1 MKKTI
6 ATIAI
11 TAITTVVIA
20 AACFA
25 GCAKKSVKQTASA
38 YLDQEDN
45 TITATVDL
53 TDGYSCDFARG
64 AVYLYDKENKEG
76 VDAVAI
82 GITLDEEVYNDYL
95 KASKNDEKAKEI
107 NGGVMYQA
115 DGEMIFITKVSD
127 NAYFGIFAQD
137 TTASKMEKIVE
148 RFEVAPGY

>member
-38 YLDQEDN
+38 YLNQEDN

-64 AVYLYDKENKEG
+64 AVYLEDDKGNSVAMGLTLGQDVYEEHVEAAKA
-76 VDAVAI
+76 DA
-82 GITLDEEVYNDYL
+82 N
-95 KASKNDEKAKEI
+95 SKEI
-107 NGGVMYQA
+107 AGGVMYQG
-115 DGEMIFITKVSD
+115 DGEMVFVKTVGDS
-127 NAYFGIFAQD
+127 AYFGIFAQNA
-137 TTASKMEKIVE
+137 TPAQMEKLVE
-148 RFEVAPGY
+148 RITVAPEF

>member
-64 AVYLYDKENKEG
+64 AVYLQ
-76 VDAVAI
+76 
-82 GITLDEEVYNDYL
+82 
-95 KASKNDEKAKEI
+95 DEKGNEVAMGLTLGQDLYEEYAAAAKEDANSKEI
-107 NGGVMYQA
+107 DGGVMYQR
-115 DGEMIFITKVSD
+115 DGEMIFVKPVGDS
-127 NAYFGIFAQD
+127 AYFGVFAQNA
-137 TTASKMEKIVE
+137 TPAQMEKLIE
-148 RFEVAPGY
+148 RFAVAPEF

>member
-64 AVYLYDKENKEG
+64 AVYLQ
-76 VDAVAI
+76 
-82 GITLDEEVYNDYL
+82 
-95 KASKNDEKAKEI
+95 DEKGNEVAMGLTLGQDVYEEYAAANADANSKEI
-107 NGGVMYQA
+107 AGGVMYQG
-115 DGEMIFITKVSD
+115 DGEMVFVKTVGDS
-127 NAYFGIFAQD
+127 AYFGIFAQNATPAQMD
-137 TTASKMEKIVE
+137 KLIE
-148 RFEVAPGY
+148 RFAVAPEF

>member
-64 AVYLYDKENKEG
+64 AVYLQ
-76 VDAVAI
+76 
-82 GITLDEEVYNDYL
+82 
-95 KASKNDEKAKEI
+95 DEKGNEVAMGLTLGQDVYEEYAAAANADANSKEI
-107 NGGVMYQA
+107 AGGVMYQG
-115 DGEMIFITKVSD
+115 DGEMVFVKTVGDS
-127 NAYFGIFAQD
+127 AYFGIFAQNA
-137 TTASKMEKIVE
+137 TPAQMEKLVE
-148 RFEVAPGY
+148 RFAVAPEF

>member
-64 AVYLYDKENKEG
+64 AVYLQ
-76 VDAVAI
+76 
-82 GITLDEEVYNDYL
+82 
-95 KASKNDEKAKEI
+95 DEKGNEVAMGLTLGQDVYEEYAAAAKADANSKEI
-107 NGGVMYQA
+107 AGGVMYQG
-115 DGEMIFITKVSD
+115 DGEMVFVKTVGDS
-127 NAYFGIFAQD
+127 AYFGIFAQNA
-137 TTASKMEKIVE
+137 TPAQMEKLIE
-148 RFEVAPGY
+148 RFTVAPEF

>member
-64 AVYLYDKENKEG
+64 AVYLQ
-76 VDAVAI
+76 
-82 GITLDEEVYNDYL
+82 
-95 KASKNDEKAKEI
+95 DEKGNEVAMGLTLGQDVYEEYAAAAKADATSKEI
-107 NGGVMYQA
+107 AGGVMYQG
-115 DGEMIFITKVSD
+115 DGEMVFVKTVGDS
-127 NAYFGIFAQD
+127 AYFGIFAQNA
-137 TTASKMEKIVE
+137 TPAQMEKLVE
-148 RFEVAPGY
+148 RITVAPEF